1 MDIQRERH
9 MRYMEV
15 GMRGSAVIVLF
26 LALCFFKVRN
36 IPNVYTEDFCMR
48 DKGHILTASMNEAVN
63 KSPALLT
70 FFQLSSSGLMDV
82 VFLNMVFWFLFKGKT
97 GHILQSLATFY
108 VLRGVVQGNF
118 MMAFP
123 DGGIWD
129 YPGFPS
135 FVIPYGL
142 ARDFYFSG
150 HCGFVG
156 LNTAY
161 MIDQG
166 RKKTALLFIFI
177 VPYVAYVLIMCRI
190 HYTIDIPIGYMFG
203 IYVYL
208 MLRPHQHKIDRKVAK
223 TTMAIKR
230 WLCTK

>member
-1 MDIQRERH
+1 
-9 MRYMEV
+9 MEI

-26 LALCFFKVRN
+26 LALCFFKARN
-36 IPNVYTEDFCMR
+36 VPNVYTEDFCMR

-97 GHILQSLATFY
+97 GLILQSLATFY

-161 MIDQG
+161 MID
-166 RKKTALLFIFI
+166 
-177 VPYVAYVLIMCRI
+177 
-190 HYTIDIPIGYMFG
+190 
-203 IYVYL
+203 
-208 MLRPHQHKIDRKVAK
+208 
-223 TTMAIKR
+223 
-230 WLCTK
+230 